1 MTAPHSHT
9 HAHDDASIAEIL
21 DLDAVV
27 LTSTLGDI
35 TTWVGERVRSPQRI
49 LDVGAGSGAGT
60 VALAE
65 RFPTAQ
71 LLAADRSA
79 GMLDRVRGAAA
90 AAGVAGRVS
99 TVRMDFD
106 GAWPELGAVD
116 LAWAS
121 ASLHEL
127 ADAARAFGVLA
138 GVLSPGG
145 LLVVVEM
152 DGPPR
157 FLSGGEST
165 NGSTNAG
172 TSAAE
177 SGDGAAELEAHIHE
191 LLAEKRSP
199 AHDHPDWSD
208 GIERAGF
215 TRIEKASFVVDLPL
229 EPDAVG
235 GRYAQAYLR
244 RLAPVAVPRM
254 TASERALFEQLIA
267 DDGPLSLRRR
277 GDLRLRTGRTVWAAR
292 RP

>member
-1 MTAPHSHT
+1 MTAPHSHAHT
-9 HAHDDASIAEIL
+9 HDDASIAEIL

-27 LTSTLGDI
+27 LKGTLGDI
-35 TTWVGERVRSPQRI
+35 TAWVGERVPSPRRI
-49 LDVGAGSGAGT
+49 LDVGAGSGTGT

-65 RFPTAQ
+65 RFPAAQ
-71 LLAADRSA
+71 LLAADRSVE
-79 GMLDRVRGAAA
+79 MLERVRGKAG
-90 AAGVAGRVS
+90 AAGVAERVS
-99 TVRMDFD
+99 AVRMDFD

-127 ADAARAFGVLA
+127 ADAERAFGLLA

-157 FLSGGEST
+157 FLSRGESSNEST
-165 NGSTNAG
+165 NESSN
-172 TSAAE
+172 AAE
-177 SGDGAAELEAHIHE
+177 SGDGAAELEARIHE

-199 AHDHPDWSD
+199 AHDHPDWSA

-229 EPDAVG
+229 ESDAAG

-244 RLAPVAVPRM
+244 RLVPVAVPRM

-267 DDGPLSLRRR
+267 DDGPSSLRRR
-277 GDLRLRTGRTVWAAR
+277 ADLRLRTGRTVWAAR

>member
-1 MTAPHSHT
+1 MTSHAPAHG

-27 LTSTLGDI
+27 LKGTLGDI
-35 TTWVGERVRSPQRI
+35 TAWVGERVPSPPQRI
-49 LDVGAGSGAGT
+49 LDVGAGSGTGT

-79 GMLDRVRGAAA
+79 GMLDRVRSAAT
-90 AAGVAGRVS
+90 AAGVAERVS
-99 TVRMDFD
+99 TVQMDLD

-116 LAWAS
+116 LVWAS

-127 ADAARAFGVLA
+127 ADAERTFGLLA

-157 FLSGGEST
+157 FLSRGESR
-165 NGSTNAG
+165 ST
-172 TSAAE
+172 AE
-177 SGDGAAELEAHIHE
+177 SGDGAAALEARIHE

-199 AHDHPDWSD
+199 AHNHPDWSD

-215 TRIEKASFVVDLPL
+215 TRIEKSSFAVDLPL
-229 EPDAVG
+229 EPDAAG
-235 GRYAQAYLR
+235 GRYAQTYLR

-267 DDGPLSLRRR
+267 DDGPLSLRHR
-277 GDLRLRTGRTVWAAR
+277 GDLRLRTGRTAWAAR
-292 RP
+292 TP